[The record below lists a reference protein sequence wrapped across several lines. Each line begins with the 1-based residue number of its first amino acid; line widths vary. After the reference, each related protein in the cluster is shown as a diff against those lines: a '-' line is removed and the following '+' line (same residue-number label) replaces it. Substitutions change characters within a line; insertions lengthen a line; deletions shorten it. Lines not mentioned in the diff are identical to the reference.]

1 MPDGYYKG
9 VNTLAPTDGIKDP
22 QVRAFCDSLAN
33 VWQLRNG
40 NSGSDDKQRFI
51 TKEEW
56 DFLARNPNIRAIA
69 GIGQPGSS
77 TLEPGP
83 GSSGGGGGTVPIP
96 PGLQNLLDFL
106 AAGITL
112 VDFTKV
118 YRTSNELF
126 ANYFALTTE
135 MRNALTGINETIAG
149 LQNDITQINTITHDS
164 TSASAQS
171 LYALKEQVND
181 PVTGLPAASAAIIEI
196 NNVTVSSGSANAR
209 QTAALVATVNDPNTG
224 NVANTAAIIA
234 INNVSATSASANARQ
249 LFGLTAQTNDPNTG
263 LPKATADI
271 AQINTVSTNSGS
283 AIARTV
289 AGMSAQ
295 VNGNLAMINEIN
307 NVAANSTSAS
317 ARQLSGVIAYS
328 GLKARVFAGP
338 TQPTSDATY
347 TLKPGDL
354 WINTTPDAQGNANK
368 LMIWNATGTAWVD
381 ASDTRLS
388 NASAGITQETT
399 ARTSSDT
406 ALATQ
411 LNLFWAQLGGTQALV
426 TGSTNVIA
434 NANAGTAQKFDQVYS
449 ALKDANGNIYKAA
462 SQVAFDTYVNADK
475 AIASASW
482 SLIVQAQ
489 GGTPAVQAVA
499 GMKLTADVTNGSVA
513 TSNMVVLVDNFAIYN
528 TATGTTPPF
537 LVSGGKVRMN
547 IVNIADRIQSDVFT
561 SRQTG
566 WIIRKDGSAEFN
578 GAVFL
583 GSMISGSKLIDAD
596 SGLQIPTTAIAAWTA
611 DLVNN
616 GPTIST
622 SNVNAMFGP
631 NAHSVAGLY
640 QRIRGDHGIG
650 IATTVQFIGVTDH
663 YVTLW
668 ARFSG
673 GAWQRLNTTNTPTPG
688 VNAVTCGWVGV
699 LNCSLGGYWEFGVS
713 PTDASFQGFPGST
726 DWRLQFFTLT
736 VTMVN
741 L

>member
-56 DFLARNPNIRAIA
+56 DFLAKNPNIRAIA
-69 GIGQPGSS
+69 GVGQPGSS

-106 AAGITL
+106 ASGITL

-181 PVTGLPAASAAIIEI
+181 PVTGLPAASAAIIQI
-196 NNVTVSSGSANAR
+196 NNVSVSSGSANAR

-224 NVANTAAIIA
+224 NIANTAAIIQ
-234 INNVSATSASANARQ
+234 INTVTATSQSANARQ
-249 LFGLTAQTNDPNTG
+249 LYGLNAQTNDPNTG

-271 AQINTVSTNSGS
+271 AQINTVTTTSGS

-338 TQPTSDATY
+338 TAPTSNATY
-347 TLKPGDL
+347 TLLPGDL
-354 WINTTPDAQGNANK
+354 WIDTTNQNK

-381 ASDTRLS
+381 ASDARLA

-426 TGSTNVIA
+426 TGSTSVIA
-434 NANAGTAQKFDQVYS
+434 NPNAGTAHKFDQVYS
-449 ALKDANGNIYKAA
+449 ALKDSNGNIYQAA
-462 SQVAFDTYVNADK
+462 SQQDFLTYVNADT
-475 AIASASW
+475 ATANASW
-482 SLIVQAQ
+482 SLMVQAQ
-489 GGTPAVQAVA
+489 VGGVKAVA
-499 GMKLTADVTNGSVA
+499 GMKLTADVTNGTIP
-513 TSNMVVLVDNFAIYN
+513 TSNMVVLVDNFAIFN
-528 TATGTTPPF
+528 SATGTTPPF

-547 IVNIADRIQSDVFT
+547 IVNIADRIQSDVYT
-561 SRQTG
+561 PRTTG

-578 GAVFL
+578 GVSFF
-583 GSMISGSKLIDAD
+583 GSMYSGSKLIDQD
-596 SGLQIPTTAIAAWTA
+596 SLLQIPTTAIAAWSQAAAINNPSDSFIFTNTA
-611 DLVNN
+611 
-616 GPTIST
+616 
-622 SNVNAMFGP
+622 NAMFGP
-631 NAHSVAGLY
+631 NAHNAAGLY

-650 IATTVQFIGVTDH
+650 LATTVQFIGVADH
-663 YVTLW
+663 YVTIW
-668 ARFSG
+668 MRYSS
-673 GAWQRLNTTNTPTPG
+673 GAWQALATTATPSSG
-688 VNAVTCGWVGV
+688 YGAVTCGWVGV
-699 LNCSLGGYWEFGVS
+699 LNCALGGYYEFGVS
-713 PTDASFQGFPGST
+713 PTTASFGFFNSGARNLS
-726 DWRLQFFTLT
+726 DFTFT